1 MMKQYLIEAS
11 SGLAIWCGADVP
23 VLTDASAIC
32 GDDIFLCFST
42 ENAYVIEATAVE
54 DFQQR
59 KYRVVGQNLIVDPGW
74 IEPTPD
80 PAIIAQLKQSL
91 ASAIDDRVAE
101 VTVRWTRF
109 KEGYA
114 KREAAA
120 REYKLAGYVGE
131 PSRWITSFAVNANK
145 TSQQATDIIIAQADG
160 LNLALEDLEDLRMQ
174 KYKILLSNDEAVIRS
189 EHQRIMSEIDVIVG
203 GLT

>member
-1 MMKQYLIEAS
+1 MKNYLIELET
-11 SGLAIWCGADVP
+11 GLAIWCGDDVP
-23 VLTDASAIC
+23 QLTKTSAIC
-32 GDDIFLCFST
+32 GDDTFLCYSSET
-42 ENAYVIEATAVE
+42 AYVLEADAVE

-59 KYRVVGQNLIVDPGW
+59 KYLAIGKNLVVDPAW
-74 IEPTPD
+74 IEPVPD
-80 PAIIAQLKQSL
+80 PAIITQLKQSL

-145 TSQQATDIIIAQADG
+145 TNQQATDIIIAQADG

>member
-1 MMKQYLIEAS
+1 MKKQYLIEAG
-11 SGLAIWCGADVP
+11 SGHAIWCGDEVP
-23 VLTDASAIC
+23 VLTETSAMC
-32 GDDIFLCFST
+32 GDETFLCYSV
-42 ENAYVIEATAVE
+42 ENAFVLEADAVQ

-59 KYRVVGQNLIVDPGW
+59 KYLAIGKNLVVDPSW
-74 IEPTPD
+74 VEPVID
-80 PAIIAQLKQSL
+80 PMILASLKKSL
-91 ASAIDDRVAE
+91 ADSIDDRVAE

-120 REYKLAGYVGE
+120 REYKLAGYTGD
-131 PSRWITSFAVNANK
+131 PTRWITSFATNANK
-145 TSQQATDIIIAQADG
+145 TTQQATDIIIAQADG

-174 KYKILLSNDEAVIRS
+174 KYKILLANDETVIRS

>member
-1 MMKQYLIEAS
+1 MKNYLIESAT
-11 SGLAIWCGADVP
+11 GLAIWCGDDVP
-23 VLTDASAIC
+23 VLTDSAALC

-42 ENAYVIEATAVE
+42 ANAYVFEAAAVE

-101 VTVRWTRF
+101 VTERWTRF

-114 KREAAA
+114 RREAAA

-131 PSRWITSFAVNANK
+131 PSRWITSFATNANK
-145 TSQQATDIIIAQADG
+145 TNQQATDIIIAQADG

-174 KYKILLSNDEAVIRS
+174 KYQILRVNDEAVMRS

-203 GLT
+203 ALS